1 MDEPNAGESFFI
13 FDVSDVQIVVPCL
26 HRGNSWMTHHGVCS
40 SMQEEGDAI
49 ADIDSSWN
57 DIAVSSSCQVCW
69 FWILRWDTAW
79 MTNWLTDWDSL
90 KCCLRQLCWGHR
102 FQRRCV
108 WHIAIRVGTSQVVSS
123 PPMGE
128 PHCLISPMSHLSE
141 WVDSDAQADLAWTRC
156 ARHIYLDSQLRLPGT
171 CLKIWYMLV
180 GLEHFLFFPFPSGR
194 FRPPSSMAWHFI
206 FVIQLSWI
214 GLIRA
219 MIIDWI

>member
-1 MDEPNAGESFFI
+1 MDTIMTDDNMHNYDSFEWNKSSFHI
-13 FDVSDVQIVVPCL
+13 NDSFETANSCCFSTVSHQPWMNQMLVRVSLFLMSLMCRLWCL
-26 HRGNSWMTHHGVCS
+26 ACIEETHEWHIMECVAACR
-40 SMQEEGDAI
+40 EEGDAI

-128 PHCLISPMSHLSE
+128 PHCLISPMSQLSE

-156 ARHIYLDSQLRLPGT
+156 ARHI
-171 CLKIWYMLV
+171 
-180 GLEHFLFFPFPSGR
+180 
-194 FRPPSSMAWHFI
+194 
-206 FVIQLSWI
+206 
-214 GLIRA
+214 
-219 MIIDWI
+219 

>member
-1 MDEPNAGESFFI
+1 MDTIMMTDDMHNYDSFEWNKSSFHI
-13 FDVSDVQIVVPCL
+13 NDSFETANSCCFSTVSHQPWMNQMLVRVSLFLMSLMQIVVPCL

-128 PHCLISPMSHLSE
+128 PHCLISPMSQLSE

-156 ARHIYLDSQLRLPGT
+156 ARHI
-171 CLKIWYMLV
+171 
-180 GLEHFLFFPFPSGR
+180 
-194 FRPPSSMAWHFI
+194 
-206 FVIQLSWI
+206 
-214 GLIRA
+214 
-219 MIIDWI
+219 